1 MSEFTELSRA
11 AYEAISRDDLEG
23 FLALA
28 DPDVEFNSL
37 IEGRSYRGHEG
48 VREWWNKVV
57 KSLGGVGLELDEVF
71 DFDDHGYVKMVATAN
86 VSDVDVPQAM
96 WQAIRIAD
104 GKAVWWGIFGTE
116 DEARQALGVGEKV
129 EPGG

>member
-23 FLALA
+23 FVALA

-48 VREWWNKVV
+48 VREWWNNVIR
-57 KSLGGVGLELDEVF
+57 SLGGVSLDLEEVF
-71 DFDDHGYVKMVATAN
+71 DLDDHGYVKMVATGT
-86 VSDVDVPQAM
+86 VGGVDVPQEI
-96 WQAIRIAD
+96 WQAIRIED
-104 GKAVWWGIFGTE
+104 GKAVWWGIFRSE
-116 DEARQALGVGEKV
+116 DEARQALGVGDEG
-129 EPGG
+129 EPGS